1 MFRALKSL
9 GKAAVGLV
17 VETPLAV
24 VADTVTLGGVLT
36 DNKEPYTKTAL
47 GKVVENVES
56 ATDPQADA
64 AIDAAMRKEERHDNQ

>member
-24 VADTVTLGGVLT
+24 VADAVTLGGVLT
-36 DNKEPYTKTAL
+36 DKKEPYTKTAL

-56 ATDPQADA
+56 ATDPNDGQRRLGDLPTRRR
-64 AIDAAMRKEERHDNQ
+64 IE